1 MSKKKMKNIDMTIK
15 ISAEEIRRK
24 QKIDNIHEY
33 LQSVNQGVGK
43 QRNKKTYTRKQK
55 HNKGWY

>member
-1 MSKKKMKNIDMTIK
+1 MSKKKMKSIDMTIK

-43 QRNKKTYTRKQK
+43 QRNKKVYTRKQK

>member
-15 ISAEEIRRK
+15 ISAEKIRRK

-43 QRNKKTYTRKQK
+43 QRNKKVYTRKQK

>member
-43 QRNKKTYTRKQK
+43 QRNKKVYTRKQK

>member
-43 QRNKKTYTRKQK
+43 QRNKKALYKKTKA
-55 HNKGWY
+55 

>member
-24 QKIDNIHEY
+24 QKIHNIHEY

-43 QRNKKTYTRKQK
+43 QRNKKAYTRKQK